1 MKIFRLQYSFLFF
14 PFWPRS
20 AFFLGGGE
28 IYADHDPDRSKH
40 ADQCGSGSEK
50 LLKIKYIRCMIYVY
64 INIHIFF
71 FLSVQGNEQPPNLD
85 RINSTEKE
93 MFEKKVKDIP

>member
-1 MKIFRLQYSFLFF
+1 
-14 PFWPRS
+14 
-20 AFFLGGGE
+20 
-28 IYADHDPDRSKH
+28 
-40 ADQCGSGSEK
+40 
-50 LLKIKYIRCMIYVY
+50 MIYVY

-93 MFEKKVKDIP
+93 MFEEKVKDIP